1 MDSTAELDRILE
13 SGHVL
18 PQAASRSMS
27 VHPTPPT
34 SSASDSDSPRQANQ
48 ASRPKLTDHLR
59 HVSFSPKRPRTAQSG
74 SSNAGSPPPGPS
86 RNLDERNISAH
97 MPTPRPARRNIFP
110 SYGSSPAQP
119 EVRLQ
124 PATPSSTG
132 SKFTRMARG
141 INKELEATQEQLK
154 ANKNAA
160 QPPRPASAP
169 VERNPFHDVGNQSTT
184 APEPRTTRLRRN
196 GLRDSSNGKVQLPDV
211 TGLTSAVES
220 PAKPGVGY
228 YPYKGDDRP
237 RDSEGRLS

>member
-1 MDSTAELDRILE
+1 
-13 SGHVL
+13 
-18 PQAASRSMS
+18 
-27 VHPTPPT
+27 
-34 SSASDSDSPRQANQ
+34 
-48 ASRPKLTDHLR
+48 
-59 HVSFSPKRPRTAQSG
+59 
-74 SSNAGSPPPGPS
+74 
-86 RNLDERNISAH
+86 
-97 MPTPRPARRNIFP
+97 
-110 SYGSSPAQP
+110 
-119 EVRLQ
+119 
-124 PATPSSTG
+124 
-132 SKFTRMARG
+132 MARG